1 MVPPHGARV
10 VGPRPRLAREG
21 KIMTD
26 THPPKMRRV
35 PALLALAAAAA
46 AALACRGHAPSVPVE
61 QYAQQAPDAEYKIAP
76 GDVIAIRV
84 WNQESMSNPHAR
96 VRDDGRISIPFLQDV
111 DVAGI
116 TPSELSKQLQVKLK
130 TYVVNPV
137 VTVTVE
143 DLRALRVSV
152 LGEVAHPG
160 QYELERGAGVLN
172 ALAAAGGLTDYA
184 HHDAVYVVRNAPEAK
199 APVRIQFRY
208 EALTGG
214 EGKAAAFRL
223 RPGDVVVVE

>member
-1 MVPPHGARV
+1 MIENLH
-10 VGPRPRLAREG
+10 PR
-21 KIMTD
+21 
-26 THPPKMRRV
+26 RR
-35 PALLALAAAAA
+35 AHLSGLRLLAVAAAAA
-46 AALACRGHAPSVPVE
+46 AALGCRTHAPAVKIEELALPT
-61 QYAQQAPDAEYKIAP
+61 ADGEYRITP
-76 GDVIAIRV
+76 GDVIAVRV
-84 WNQESMSNPHAR
+84 WNQESMSNGHAR

-111 DVAGI
+111 EVAGA
-116 TPSELSKQLQVKLK
+116 TPTELSQRLQVKLK

-143 DLRALRVSV
+143 ELRPLRVSV

-160 QYELERGAGVLN
+160 QFELERGAGVLN

-184 HHDAVYVVRNAPEAK
+184 HRDAVYVVRNAVENK
-199 APVRIQFRY
+199 GPVRVRFRY

-214 EGKAAAFRL
+214 EARAASFRL